1 MKRGLLVFAFMIIWA
16 VPAMAQV
23 NATCDQNAQTLQGP
37 PGTAVTITCPAGC
50 GAQTIWG
57 TGVYSDDSSM
67 CTAAIHAGV
76 LTSAGGQATVTIAPG
91 LEAYPPTTQNGV
103 TSSAW
108 GSWGRSFT
116 VTGAGPAVVAI
127 TCAQN
132 AQTLVGVAA
141 THHTVTC
148 PAGCGSATIWGT
160 GAYSDDSSVCTAA
173 IHAGIIQAATG
184 GTVAVTIAPGLEAY
198 PPSTQNGITSA
209 QWGSWSRS
217 FLVGPVGGACTN
229 DCATAND
236 SECDDGG
243 PGALYD
249 LCGLGTDCNDCGPR

>member
-1 MKRGLLVFAFMIIWA
+1 MKRGLLVFALMMLWA

-23 NATCDQNAQTLQGP
+23 DATCSQNAQTVEGP
-37 PGTAVTITCPAGC
+37 PGTMVTITCPAGC
-50 GAQTIWG
+50 NQTIWG
-57 TGVYSDDSSM
+57 TNIYSDDSSM

-76 LTSAGGQATVTIAPG
+76 LTAAGGQAQVTIAAG
-91 LEAYPPTTQNGV
+91 LEAYPASTQNGI
-103 TSSAW
+103 TSSEW

-116 VTGAGPAVVAI
+116 VSALAAAV
-127 TCAQN
+127 TCDQN
-132 AQTLVGVAA
+132 AQTLAGEAG
-141 THHTVTC
+141 THHTVMC

-173 IHAGIIQAATG
+173 IHAGIIQAAAG
-184 GTVAVTIAPGLEAY
+184 GALVVTIAPGQEAY
-198 PPSTQNGITSA
+198 PPSMQNGITSS

-217 FLVGPVGGACTN
+217 FLVGPIGGACTN

-236 SECDDGG
+236 GECDDGG